1 MESPMTKVTFFLAK
15 AEFRTKN
22 GVGKKMMVSVSALK
36 FAKKADVSK
45 E

>member
-15 AEFRTKN
+15 AESAIHFRTKN

-36 FAKKADVSK
+36 SPKKQM
-45 E
+45 